1 MNPLLARFFGWF
13 LASYAKLI
21 HRTAPVTI
29 EGWEHIEAAVATGRP
44 LIFANWHG
52 QTHLFYN
59 AFADHFDLGD
69 VYMIMVGDDRQGVLG
84 YFAYY
89 AGALALPVSM
99 DDSSMATASN
109 LRNIIKKL
117 APGKFSYISPDGPD
131 GPARVAKPGTVFMA
145 RQAKAL
151 IMPVGNASRRALHI
165 NRWDQYWLPLPFDRI
180 YTVCK
185 PAIEAPRGVAR
196 KEVLAQLT
204 EALNQA
210 DERAKVLAYE

>member
-1 MNPLLARFFGWF
+1 M
-13 LASYAKLI
+13 
-21 HRTAPVTI
+21 
-29 EGWEHIEAAVATGRP
+29 ATGRP

-52 QTHLFYN
+52 QTHLFYS

-84 YFAYY
+84 YFAHY
-89 AGALALPVSM
+89 AKALALPVSM

-131 GPARVAKPGTVFMA
+131 GPARVAKPGVAFMA

-165 NRWDQYWLPLPFDRI
+165 NRWDQYWLPLPYDRI
-180 YTVCK
+180 YTVCE
-185 PAIEAPRGVAR
+185 PAIEAPRGVPR

-204 EALNQA
+204 EALNRA
-210 DERAKVLAYE
+210 DARAKILAYE